1 MGVAEEHSRVS
12 MAADRCNLRDG
23 QAQLEEAADRL
34 VAQVVKMQV
43 VDSGALR
50 ETVPSQTD
58 SIRGYREY
66 ASRIKA
72 SAGFQGRERLIG

>member
-1 MGVAEEHSRVS
+1 MGVTEQHSRVS
-12 MAADRCNLRDG
+12 MAADGRDFRDG

-34 VAQVVKMQV
+34 MAQVVKMQV
-43 VDSGALR
+43 LDSCPLR

-72 SAGFQGRERLIG
+72 PAGF

>member
-1 MGVAEEHSRVS
+1 MGVAEQHPGIAV
-12 MAADRCNLRDG
+12 AADRCNLRDG
-23 QAQLEEAADRL
+23 QAQLEEPADRF

-43 VDSGALR
+43 VDSCPLR

-72 SAGFQGRERLIG
+72 PAGF